1 MRVYLDRVVPVEKL
15 SIEKKREL
23 IRLERKNVK
32 NIILRENLKL
42 LIVRTEDREET
53 FRYDDC
59 CVEILEGEPTDGL
72 TDGLSLTY

>member
-15 SIEKKREL
+15 SIERKREL

-42 LIVRTEDREET
+42 LIIRTEDREET

-59 CVEILEGEPTDGL
+59 YVEISE
-72 TDGLSLTY
+72 